1 MPSSRIN
8 FMSSAN
14 KRLAGILELP
24 SPSATGKEHPDSF
37 ALFAHCFTCTK
48 DLKAIVRISRA
59 LAKRNIGVLRF
70 DFTGLGDSQGNFA
83 DTNIESNLSDIHSA
97 SQWLAEHYQA
107 PSLLIGH
114 SLGGAAMMA
123 AVGSIPSCQAIA
135 TLASPSCTRH
145 LAEFLGTQN
154 PEINS
159 TGSGTVTIG
168 GRTHTIKKQMLDSLR
183 NFNLKERIQRITIP
197 HLIMHS
203 PADETLEFQH
213 ALDILE
219 HSAGAK
225 SLITLVDS
233 DHLFVNR
240 TDDTTYVADLI
251 ATWGSR
257 FLTGIN

>member
-8 FMSSAN
+8 FMNAAG
-14 KRLAGILELP
+14 KRLAGIVELP
-24 SPSATGKEHPDSF
+24 SPATTGTEQPETI

-70 DFTGLGDSQGNFA
+70 DFTGLGDSEGNFA
-83 DTNIESNLSDIHSA
+83 DTNFESNLADIQSA
-97 SQWLAEHYQA
+97 SHWLEEHYQA

-123 AVGSIPSCQAIA
+123 AVQAIPSTRALA
-135 TLASPSCTRH
+135 TLASPSCTKH
-145 LAEFLGTQN
+145 LAEFLGSQN

-168 GRTHTIKKQMLDSLR
+168 GRTHTIKKQMLDSLK
-183 NFNLKERIQRITIP
+183 NFDLKKRIQQVNVP
-197 HLIMHS
+197 HIILHS
-203 PADETLEFQH
+203 PTDETLDFRH
-213 ALDILE
+213 AVDIFE
-219 HSAGAK
+219 NTAGAK
-225 SLITLVDS
+225 SLVTLVES
-233 DHLFVNR
+233 DHLFANR
-240 TDDTTYVADLI
+240 FNDTTYVADLI

-257 FLTGIN
+257 FLPAIN

>member
-8 FMSSAN
+8 FLNVSG
-14 KRLAGILELP
+14 KRLAGIMELP
-24 SPSATGKEHPDSF
+24 LPLATGKELPKTI

-70 DFTGLGDSQGNFA
+70 DFTGLGDSHGNFS
-83 DTNIESNLSDIHSA
+83 DTNLESNLADIQSA
-97 SQWLAEHYQA
+97 CHWLSEHHQA

-123 AVGSIPSCQAIA
+123 AAESIPSSRALV

-145 LAEFLGTQN
+145 LAEFLGSQN

-183 NFNLKERIQRITIP
+183 DFDLKQRIQRIHIP

-203 PADETLEFQH
+203 PADETLDFRH
-213 ALDILE
+213 AVEIFE
-219 HSAGAK
+219 NTAGAK

-233 DHLFVNR
+233 DHLLVNR
-240 TDDTTYVADLI
+240 ADDATYVANLI
-251 ATWGSR
+251 AVWGSR
-257 FLTGIN
+257 FLPEIR

>member
-24 SPSATGKEHPDSF
+24 SPSATGKELPNTF

-48 DLKAIVRISRA
+48 DLKAIVRISRT

-70 DFTGLGDSQGNFA
+70 DFTGLGDSQGDFA
-83 DTNIESNLSDIHSA
+83 DTNIESNLSDVHSA

-123 AVGSIPSCQAIA
+123 AVESIPSCRALT

-145 LAEFLGTQN
+145 LAEFLGSQN
-154 PEINS
+154 PEIISN
-159 TGSGTVTIG
+159 GSGTVMIG
-168 GRTHTIKKQMLDSLR
+168 GRTHIIKKQMLDSLR
-183 NFNLKERIQRITIP
+183 NFDLQERIQRITVP

-203 PADETLEFQH
+203 PADETLDFQH
-213 ALDILE
+213 ALDIFKYT
-219 HSAGAK
+219 SGAK

-240 TDDTTYVADLI
+240 NNDTTYVANLI

-257 FLTGIN
+257 FLTEIN

>member
-1 MPSSRIN
+1 MSSSRIN
-8 FMSSAN
+8 FMNAAG
-14 KRLAGILELP
+14 KRLAGIMELP
-24 SPSATGKEHPDSF
+24 SPTTTGNEQPETI

-70 DFTGLGDSQGNFA
+70 DFTGLGDSEGNFA
-83 DTNIESNLSDIHSA
+83 DTNIESNLEDIQSA
-97 SQWLAEHYQA
+97 SHWLEENHQA

-123 AVGSIPSCQAIA
+123 SVESIPSSRALA
-135 TLASPSCTRH
+135 TLASPSCTQH
-145 LAEFLGTQN
+145 LAEFLGNQN

-183 NFNLKERIQRITIP
+183 NFDLKERIQRINVP
-197 HLIMHS
+197 HMILHS
-203 PADETLEFQH
+203 PADETLDFRH
-213 ALDILE
+213 AVDIFE
-219 HSAGAK
+219 ITAGAK
-225 SLITLVDS
+225 SLVTLVDS
-233 DHLFVNR
+233 DHLFANR
-240 TDDTTYVADLI
+240 FNDTTYVADLI

-257 FLTGIN
+257 FLRAIN

>member
-8 FMSSAN
+8 FMSATE
-14 KRLAGILELP
+14 KQLAGIMEIP
-24 SPSATGKEHPDSF
+24 SPATTGKQHPDAF

-59 LAKRNIGVLRF
+59 LAKRNIAVLRF
-70 DFTGLGDSQGNFA
+70 DFAGLGDSQGNFA
-83 DTNIESNLSDIHSA
+83 DTNIESNLSDIQSA
-97 SQWLAEHYQA
+97 SQWLGEHYQA

-123 AVGSIPSCQAIA
+123 SAESIPSCRALA

-145 LAEFLGTQN
+145 LAEFLGSQN

-168 GRTHTIKKQMLDSLR
+168 GRTHIIKKQMIDSLR
-183 NFNLKERIQRITIP
+183 NFDLKERIQRIKVP
-197 HLIMHS
+197 HLILHS
-203 PADETLEFQH
+203 PADETLDFQH
-213 ALDILE
+213 AVEIFE
-219 HSAGAK
+219 NTAGAK

-240 TDDTTYVADLI
+240 PNDTTYVADLI

-257 FLTGIN
+257 FLSETS